1 MSSKSLGK
9 LAVLL
14 VASLAVLVG
23 VNTVLAPVIAKNAAA
38 GEFEPLFAVMPDA
51 QGFETL
57 YSKGSETT
65 LSDVGETV
73 VGIYKET
80 SGLGTVVTV
89 STSEGYTHEPIEF
102 TIAFDTDGKIS
113 NMDLTAYP
121 ETKDFGADYPSTYVG
136 QDSTLAD
143 VQLVAGVT
151 YASKAFKD
159 ATQAAF
165 DALIAN
171 DLLAA
176 GEMGPEQI
184 LTNLLMVNDSAMS
197 APSGA
202 AQYEEVSANGFTKG
216 FKALNGTGYAFIGED
231 GEPVLAMVNATGRV
245 MVLNT
250 EGVNVTD
257 SHPTVVENAKAFYTA
272 NPIVGDAKDEKRLA
286 KLVGG
291 EPTLE
296 PIELGDTYNTVQA
309 AYLVNGQYYGFIVK
323 SYGYGNELMT
333 EYYVMDANGAIVNM
347 SVKEFIIEPDFFSDY
362 TLDQDAYKAG
372 LVGLDATTYTGEQTL
387 IAGATISTNAITSA
401 TFDALAACNAIVEG
415 N

>member
-165 DALIAN
+165 DALITN

-216 FKALNGTGYAFIGED
+216 FKALNGTGYAFIAED
-231 GEPVLAMVNATGRV
+231 SDPVLAMVNATGKV
-245 MVLNT
+245 MVINT
-250 EGVNVTD
+250 EGANVSD
-257 SHPTVVENAKAFYTA
+257 SHPTVVENAKAFYAA
-272 NPIVGDAKDEKRLA
+272 NPIAGDSKDEKRLA
-286 KLVGG
+286 KLVDKDA
-291 EPTLE
+291 TLE
-296 PIELGDTYNTVQA
+296 AIELGDSYNTVQA
-309 AYLVNGQYYGFIVK
+309 VYMINDQYYGFIVK
-323 SYGYGNELMT
+323 SYGYQNELMT
-333 EYYVMDANGAIVNM
+333 EYYVLDKDGAIVSM
-347 SVKEFIIEPDFFSDY
+347 TVKEFILEAEYFSAY
-362 TLDQDAYKAG
+362 TLDEDSYKAG
-372 LVGLDATTYTGEQTL
+372 MIGLTSDTYTGEQTL
-387 IAGATISTNAITSA
+387 IAGATVSTNAITSA
-401 TFDALAACNAIVEG
+401 TNDVFAAYHAIVEG